1 MDRGVC
7 VYMCVLSFSRL
18 LCVSCSSF
26 VRSLE
31 NALSA
36 SGLVS
41 ILSPGGGGSSSVSGL
56 ASARGQVV
64 QRVVGGLPSLDL
76 FRYCLRFEAA
86 LPSQDLFRSRPPK
99 LTTRGQVV
107 QRVVGGLPSLDLF

>member
-1 MDRGVC
+1 MGRGVC
-7 VYMCVLSFSRL
+7 AAVLSLCFDLVLSL
-18 LCVSCSSF
+18 LSSALF
-26 VRSLE
+26 LALSLE

-76 FRYCLRFEAA
+76 FRYCLRLEDC
-86 LPSQDLFRSRPPK
+86 LPSQDLFRSRPAK
-99 LTTRGQVV
+99 LNV
-107 QRVVGGLPSLDLF
+107 LC

>member
-1 MDRGVC
+1 MYLYGQGCVC
-7 VYMCVLSFSRL
+7 WVLSLCFDLVLSL
-18 LCVSCSSF
+18 LSSALF
-26 VRSLE
+26 LALSLE

-76 FRYCLRFEAA
+76 FRYCLRLGDC
-86 LPSQDLFRSRPPK
+86 LPSQDLFRSRPAK
-99 LTTRGQVV
+99 LDV
-107 QRVVGGLPSLDLF
+107 LC